1 MISDDSLHHAYKC
14 LTRPDRG
21 DYPCSYYGDECFAI
35 AVKIHLDAKFEI
47 EQEMISRKM
56 FTHDEIYGK

>member
-14 LTRPDRG
+14 LTRPDRK
-21 DYPCSYYGDECFAI
+21 DYPCSYYGDKCFEI
-35 AVKIHLDAKFEI
+35 AVKIHLDTKFEI